1 MMHVRFNLITADP
14 DRLGDALK
22 YIESEV
28 FPEVES
34 QPGSLGL
41 SLYKDHQLGLG
52 ILQSVWASGDSL
64 HASEHMA
71 SPARAEAVRRAAGTV
86 SVERYQLPVFEQ
98 DARPWPGAAMRLIRM
113 DVEPSELEDA
123 VAAYGDTAVAEFAET
138 EGFRSALLLVDPLSG
153 HCISETIWANA
164 EHLAASGSVAAEVRA
179 DLADDGYIIR
189 GVQEY
194 ELVYSTARKA

>member
-14 DRLGDALK
+14 ARLGDALK
-22 YIESEV
+22 YIETEV

-41 SLYKDHQLGLG
+41 SLYKDQELGLG
-52 ILQSVWASGDSL
+52 ILESIWASDDSM

-71 SPARAEAVRRAAGTV
+71 TPSRAEAVRRAAGTV
-86 SVERYQLPVFEQ
+86 SVERFQLPVFEQ

-113 DVEPSELEDA
+113 DIEPSDLEDG
-123 VAAYGDTAVAEFAET
+123 VDSYGDTAVAELAET
-138 EGFRSALLLVDPLSG
+138 EGFRSALLLADPLTG
-153 HCISETIWANA
+153 HCLSETIWANA
-164 EHLAASGSVAAEVRA
+164 EHLAASRSVAAAVRV
-179 DLADDGYIIR
+179 DLADEGYR
-189 GVQEY
+189 MRAVEEY